1 MRNRKKGGQKAIR
14 KAYTSEDA
22 EQVDEVSSDTLRSYV
37 HKRSGQVR
45 SDLSTDK
52 HSPKTNKKAKGVSAA
67 LSRLDARKNK
77 LEPELKRE
85 EVEQV
90 DELSNKTMKSYIKKA
105 QKDNTDRVTRMADQP
120 SHMPAD
126 KGEMRKLRKRQRG
139 VVKAKTDVDM
149 RKIAGKDYRSRM
161 GEEVESVEEMK
172 YLGKDKKFGR
182 KFYEKDGQL
191 HVVVNDGR
199 PQNLGSVEVKG
210 NAKMIKKL
218 VKEESIDEAVFSK
231 SQLDQIRAQYSKI
244 KTVDPSQPTYGK
256 LTAFLDKLD
265 DAKLKQLSTAKIKF
279 VSGLALNRVTKRKM
293 K

>member
-1 MRNRKKGGQKAIR
+1 MKRVFK
-14 KAYTSEDA
+14 EDT
-22 EQVDEVSSDTLRSYV
+22 EQVDELKKSTLMSY
-37 HKRSGQVR
+37 KDKAKKSQRSGRDTGFEGETPSEREAGVQQV
-45 SDLSTDK
+45 
-52 HSPKTNKKAKGVSAA
+52 NKRGKGIDRATKKLV
-67 LSRLDARKNK
+67 ARQY
-77 LEPELKRE
+77 ED
-85 EVEQV
+85 VEQV

-105 QKDNTDRVTRMADQP
+105 QKDNTDRVTRMADKP
-120 SHMPAD
+120 NHMKAD
-126 KGEMRKLRKRQRG
+126 KGEMDKLRKRQRG
-139 VVKAKTDVDM
+139 IVKAKTEVSM
-149 RKIAGKDYRSRM
+149 RKIAGDDYRSRM
-161 GEEVESVEEMK
+161 GEEVESVDEMK

-244 KTVDPSQPTYGK
+244 KSVDPSQPTYGK